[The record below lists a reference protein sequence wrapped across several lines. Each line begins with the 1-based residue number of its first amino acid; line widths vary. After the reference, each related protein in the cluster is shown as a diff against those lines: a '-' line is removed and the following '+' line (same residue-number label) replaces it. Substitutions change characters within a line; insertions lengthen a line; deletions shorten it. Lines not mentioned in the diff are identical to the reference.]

1 MTISKSELT
10 TTLTNAILCPQE
22 FKYTHFT
29 ASDAVKVILKAEHR
43 LGRKFTREEIEGG
56 ALKDLLIEDD
66 YKIDKVVSS
75 YLLSTLQS
83 KKI

>member
-1 MTISKSELT
+1 M
-10 TTLTNAILCPQE
+10 
-22 FKYTHFT
+22 
-29 ASDAVKVILKAEHR
+29 ILKAEQR

-75 YLLSTLQS
+75 YLLSTL
-83 KKI
+83 